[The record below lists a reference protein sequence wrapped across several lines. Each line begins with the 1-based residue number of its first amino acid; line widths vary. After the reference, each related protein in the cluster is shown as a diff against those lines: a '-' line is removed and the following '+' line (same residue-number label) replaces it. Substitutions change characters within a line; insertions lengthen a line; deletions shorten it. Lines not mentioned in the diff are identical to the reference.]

1 CWSAEMVAASDHSYC
16 RSDASARSHSCAAF
30 STGQP
35 AAIATGW
42 GECESAPAGFFGSF
56 STPLEWM
63 SARLLH
69 MPLTRLPLST
79 CSSCIFAGIFVEK
92 HGAAVIERV
101 RQEQPAVYV
110 KVVAGLLPRDLNLN
124 VNNLD
129 HLADAQLLARLRSLT
144 EQAAPLL
151 ATLDGDG
158 HDPTPAINDLCES
171 VRF

>member
-1 CWSAEMVAASDHSYC
+1 MVAASDHSYC

-30 STGQP
+30 FNRSAGCHCHRL
-35 AAIATGW
+35 
-42 GECESAPAGFFGSF
+42 GECQSAPAGFLGSF
-56 STPLEWM
+56 STPLKWM

-69 MPLTRLPLST
+69 MPLTRLPLSN
-79 CSSCIFAGIFVEK
+79 CSSCIFAGIFVEN